1 MTNDGELLGLLR
13 AGLDP
18 NGSRPPYAQLR
29 AALAHAIE
37 RGILRPGDPLPTV
50 RALAADLGLA
60 VNTVAKT
67 YTALKHDGL
76 TENRAGAGTTVARAA
91 WSGTLDTREALLRW
105 QQHTRDLLEA
115 GVSAGALRTALDE
128 ATMGNVSPDG
138 QDSGL

>member
-1 MTNDGELLGLLR
+1 MTPATELLDLLR

-18 NGSRPPYAQLR
+18 SGSLPPYAQLR

-37 RGILRPGDPLPTV
+37 RGVLRPGDALPTV

-67 YTALKHDGL
+67 YAALKHDGL
-76 TENRAGAGTTVARAA
+76 TENRAGAGTTVAKAA
-91 WSGTLDTREALLRW
+91 WSGSLDAREALIRW
-105 QQHTRDLLEA
+105 QQHTRDLLGA

-128 ATMGNVSPDG
+128 VMMGNVPPDG